1 MSELTIADLQRL
13 GRELFGRELSE
24 TKLEAVRGR
33 LPTMARAV
41 RTIEESQAG
50 LGETV
55 PATVHRVP
63 EPKDRRRGGR

>member
-1 MSELTIADLQRL
+1 MSELTITDLQRL
-13 GRELFGRELSE
+13 AREVFGRELDE
-24 TKLEAVRGR
+24 AMLEAVRGR

-41 RTIEESQAG
+41 RILEQYQAG

-55 PATVHRVP
+55 PAPVHRVL

>member
-1 MSELTIADLQRL
+1 MSELTTADLQRL
-13 GRELFGRELSE
+13 AREVFGRELGE
-24 TKLEAVRGR
+24 AKLEAVRGR

-41 RTIEESQAG
+41 RSLEESQAE

-55 PATVHRVP
+55 PAAVHRVP

>member
-1 MSELTIADLQRL
+1 MSELTTADLQRL
-13 GRELFGRELSE
+13 AHEVFGRELSE
-24 TKLEAVRGR
+24 AKLEAVRGR

-41 RTIEESQAG
+41 RTLEHPQAG

-55 PATVHRVP
+55 PATVHRAP